1 MIKVMFTDIYKF
13 ADKLNGREYRNE
25 MTLTEEQQA
34 KELGFVVLFGSSD
47 DLAEFRG
54 AYEDERDCFD
64 GGRVFE
70 KNGYY
75 INAVWCEGEYEW
87 TYKTNIPHATFDIFE
102 DGEKYC
108 KGIVFERAVAFETLA
123 RPLESYLDELT
134 KVLGDGKTIWLDE
147 TRTRKARRVIEEIRN
162 RFGKENVYEN
172 EKA

>member
-1 MIKVMFTDIYKF
+1 MNIFEF
-13 ADKLNGREYRNE
+13 ADKLNGREYRKE

-54 AYEDERDCFD
+54 AYDDEIDCFD

-87 TYKTNIPHATFDIFE
+87 IYNTNIPHATFDVFE

-134 KVLGDGKTIWLDE
+134 RVLGDGEFTETVWLDE
-147 TRTRKARRVIEEIRN
+147 TRARKARKIIEEIRN
-162 RFGKENVYEN
+162 KFGKGECV
-172 EKA
+172 